1 MCALILNPRAA
12 RRRKQTQADGATDAS
27 DAVDERAFTNAEADI
42 AQVLA
47 PDDRKSDDHEMQIV
61 VATDDAPDVPT
72 GNLDLEKG
80 SGGTLTNPSSG
91 RTEG

>member
-1 MCALILNPRAA
+1 M
-12 RRRKQTQADGATDAS
+12 QADGATDVSNA
-27 DAVDERAFTNAEADI
+27 ADERASTSAEADI
-42 AQVLA
+42 VQVLP
-47 PDDRKSDDHEMQIV
+47 PDDRKSDGHEMQIV

-80 SGGTLTNPSSG
+80 SGGTMTNPSSD

>member
-1 MCALILNPRAA
+1 M
-12 RRRKQTQADGATDAS
+12 QVDGATDAS
-27 DAVDERAFTNAEADI
+27 NTADERASTNAEADI
-42 AQVLA
+42 AQVL
-47 PDDRKSDDHEMQIV
+47 PHDDRKSDDHEMQIV

-80 SGGTLTNPSSG
+80 FGGTITNPSNG